1 MKNTYF
7 WFGCHHSMRNNIK
20 GQSVRKVKN
29 HCPRGTTLGMPSRGG
44 TGSQKVLSVCQEQ
57 QLPPSTPHTPGRLS
71 KEAKNGAHTCRQVAA
86 MPSMGTKAGG
96 TQCRLELLASRQ
108 LVTQD
113 LSVPSQSSLHSLAL
127 SGSPTQP
134 V

>member
-1 MKNTYF
+1 
-7 WFGCHHSMRNNIK
+7 
-20 GQSVRKVKN
+20 
-29 HCPRGTTLGMPSRGG
+29 
-44 TGSQKVLSVCQEQ
+44 
-57 QLPPSTPHTPGRLS
+57 
-71 KEAKNGAHTCRQVAA
+71 

-113 LSVPSQSSLHSLAL
+113 LSVPSQLSLHSLAL

-134 V
+134 VEPRMKGADRRNGAGSRVLPLGSGGIP